1 LLYGSAIAMAP
12 ASLET
17 VEPVR
22 RLNGGPPAT
31 LEVRRKALWVDERW
45 VILVTARDV
54 TERLREQAR
63 IERFA
68 SALDLSED
76 AFYLIDRESMRYIDV
91 NRMACTLQDISR
103 EELMQQLPHQGSVG
117 ISQAEL
123 EAHYDRLIEQSPATE
138 TTERAVSI
146 HDGTLVPCEVRRQA
160 LRASDGRW
168 VIVASLRDIR
178 ERKKATARMALL
190 ARVLDLSA
198 DAMIL
203 IDPDEMHY
211 IEVNE
216 MACRLLGRTAGEL
229 VGRHPWEVFAEGWAQ
244 PASLRKRYDDVIA
257 AWPAAMR
264 HTETI
269 ALADGEACVVDW
281 ARQALKIDGRV
292 VIAIS
297 GRDVTEQRRNLAHIE
312 RLARAIEMS
321 EDAIAITDRESM
333 TYLYVNPAM
342 SRLVG
347 VAREQ
352 LIGVRRPQLEAMA
365 PVFDEVIRQ
374 APAMQKTERDVR
386 HESGTT
392 VPCEVRRQALVS
404 EDRWIVVSN
413 HRDISERRRAEE
425 DIRQKVVELMR
436 SNQELE
442 QFAYVTSHD
451 LSEPLRMVASYTQ
464 LLERRYSEQ
473 FDQDAREFMGYIVG
487 GAQRMKQ
494 LIDDLLLYSRAG
506 RPSVQM
512 KSLALDRAL
521 DDALA
526 NLAHA
531 ISTSGAIIERSPLPR
546 VVADKSG
553 MVQVFQNLIGNAIKF
568 RAENTVPV
576 VRVQAEDAGTE
587 WLVSVSDNG
596 IGIAPEYFQRIFVIF
611 QRLHART
618 RYEGTGI
625 GLSIC
630 KKVVERHGGRIEVT
644 SEPGQGTTFHIHL
657 PKNPP
662 EADAGIERT
671 HNLEHQ

>member
-1 LLYGSAIAMAP
+1 MLRSDGSPVLCEVHRQAIRIGGRWILVVNARDITARKAAQARTELLAYAMNSSSDYILLVDRERMAYIDANEAALAFHGVDRETLLNVQPWKLGSDTLTREEVASIYDSAIAMAP

-17 VEPVR
+17 VEPIR
-22 RLNGGPPAT
+22 RLNGGRAAT
-31 LEVRRKALWVDERW
+31 FEVRRKALWVDDRW

-54 TERLREQAR
+54 TERLREQA
-63 IERFA
+63 
-68 SALDLSED
+68 
-76 AFYLIDRESMRYIDV
+76 
-91 NRMACTLQDISR
+91 
-103 EELMQQLPHQGSVG
+103 
-117 ISQAEL
+117 
-123 EAHYDRLIEQSPATE
+123 
-138 TTERAVSI
+138 
-146 HDGTLVPCEVRRQA
+146 
-160 LRASDGRW
+160 
-168 VIVASLRDIR
+168 
-178 ERKKATARMALL
+178 
-190 ARVLDLSA
+190 
-198 DAMIL
+198 
-203 IDPDEMHY
+203 
-211 IEVNE
+211 
-216 MACRLLGRTAGEL
+216 
-229 VGRHPWEVFAEGWAQ
+229 
-244 PASLRKRYDDVIA
+244 
-257 AWPAAMR
+257 
-264 HTETI
+264 
-269 ALADGEACVVDW
+269 
-281 ARQALKIDGRV
+281 
-292 VIAIS
+292 
-297 GRDVTEQRRNLAHIE
+297 HIE
-312 RLARAIEMS
+312 RLASAIEMS

-347 VAREQ
+347 VPREQ
-352 LIGVRRPQLEAMA
+352 LVGVRRPQLEAMA

-386 HESGTT
+386 HESGTS

-464 LLERRYSEQ
+464 LLERRYSDQ

-506 RPSVQM
+506 RLNVQM
-512 KSLALDRAL
+512 KPLALDRAL

-531 ISTSGAIIERSPLPR
+531 ISTSGAVIERSPLPR
-546 VVADKSG
+546 IVADKSG

-630 KKVVERHGGRIEVT
+630 KKVVERHGGRIEVA
-644 SEPGQGTTFHIHL
+644 SEPGQGTTFRIHL

-662 EADAGIERT
+662 EAVAGTRDRM
-671 HNLEHQ
+671 